1 MPGLAPALHAY
12 QAAALEWMLQREQR
26 RDSLPAAEALLG
38 GTISDVRGGVLADEM
53 GLGKT
58 VTVAALVLAAP
69 ENDAAPKAGT
79 TRVALR
85 LGGARLPTT
94 TLMEKPLPDPPK
106 GPRRGGVRA
115 VCVCGDA
122 VSEGIECAFCGAV
135 AHKACSRAAS
145 CACLGSRGA
154 PSENGLVKSRATL
167 VVCPAA
173 IAGQWKGELARHAP
187 SLIVAE
193 YPGVQALQKAAR
205 AARRQVDAPRTC
217 PGSPLFAH
225 DRVQALVVNVLYV
238 WAVKHP
244 ASGYVQGMNDLLA
257 VFLVVLVDEVSEGDH
272 VDVATLSDD
281 VLDDV
286 AADAYGLLNGVLE
299 SLDDHYVHRQP
310 GLQRTIEEVDGLLR
324 RVDADL
330 HKHLDEVGVLLLQVT
345 FRWIN
350 CLLVREL
357 PMRCAIR
364 LWDTCLAEERGFRT
378 FFPYVCAAFLCHF
391 SDALKAKPTE
401 DVHLFLTSLPT
412 SNWADDEVET
422 LLSEAY
428 ILSTLFRSAPAH
440 LQHEPDGITPCGG
453 FL

>member
-1 MPGLAPALHAY
+1 MAGLWARLRGRRSPPPDASSVTDVFADAAIAREDLEPAARPPTPPAQPKLRRDYVASSPQAARERQQRRSDGEFAACLDADALDVAALRRLAWNGIPNKRRRAQVWRCLLRCEASQRAERREHAAARRAAFHEAV
-12 QAAALEWMLQREQR
+12 AAALLDVPASE
-26 RDSLPAAEALLG
+26 RDP
-38 GTISDVRGGVLADEM
+38 
-53 GLGKT
+53 
-58 VTVAALVLAAP
+58 
-69 ENDAAPKAGT
+69 
-79 TRVALR
+79 
-85 LGGARLPTT
+85 
-94 TLMEKPLPDPPK
+94 
-106 GPRRGGVRA
+106 
-115 VCVCGDA
+115 GDA
-122 VSEGIECAFCGAV
+122 QM
-135 AHKACSRAAS
+135 
-145 CACLGSRGA
+145 L
-154 PSENGLVKSRATL
+154 
-167 VVCPAA
+167 
-173 IAGQWKGELARHAP
+173 
-187 SLIVAE
+187 
-193 YPGVQALQKAAR
+193 
-205 AARRQVDAPRTC
+205 RQILVDAPRTC

-238 WAVKHP
+238 WAVRHP

>member
-1 MPGLAPALHAY
+1 MIS
-12 QAAALEWMLQREQR
+12 RRRRR
-26 RDSLPAAEALLG
+26 RD
-38 GTISDVRGGVLADEM
+38 
-53 GLGKT
+53 
-58 VTVAALVLAAP
+58 
-69 ENDAAPKAGT
+69 
-79 TRVALR
+79 
-85 LGGARLPTT
+85 
-94 TLMEKPLPDPPK
+94 
-106 GPRRGGVRA
+106 
-115 VCVCGDA
+115 
-122 VSEGIECAFCGAV
+122 
-135 AHKACSRAAS
+135 
-145 CACLGSRGA
+145 
-154 PSENGLVKSRATL
+154 
-167 VVCPAA
+167 
-173 IAGQWKGELARHAP
+173 
-187 SLIVAE
+187 
-193 YPGVQALQKAAR
+193 
-205 AARRQVDAPRTC
+205 
-217 PGSPLFAH
+217 
-225 DRVQALVVNVLYV
+225 
-238 WAVKHP
+238 
-244 ASGYVQGMNDLLA
+244 GYVQGMNDLVAVFLVVLVDEVSEGDHVDDLLA

-422 LLSEAY
+422 LLSEAC

-440 LQHEPDGITPCGG
+440 LQHEPLCAWRVSLSFAYSRDVVREASARSCCARRAPAVGSSKHKNRVLGPPAENGGEGDSHRKRRASGGRARRGSHNNNKEAGRRRGG
-453 FL
+453 FRRRPLRRRDGAAAGADSSRRFQIAGPPLDVAPEEISSHEIADVAR

>member
-1 MPGLAPALHAY
+1 MIYA
-12 QAAALEWMLQREQR
+12 Q
-26 RDSLPAAEALLG
+26 
-38 GTISDVRGGVLADEM
+38 
-53 GLGKT
+53 
-58 VTVAALVLAAP
+58 
-69 ENDAAPKAGT
+69 
-79 TRVALR
+79 
-85 LGGARLPTT
+85 
-94 TLMEKPLPDPPK
+94 
-106 GPRRGGVRA
+106 
-115 VCVCGDA
+115 
-122 VSEGIECAFCGAV
+122 
-135 AHKACSRAAS
+135 
-145 CACLGSRGA
+145 
-154 PSENGLVKSRATL
+154 
-167 VVCPAA
+167 
-173 IAGQWKGELARHAP
+173 
-187 SLIVAE
+187 
-193 YPGVQALQKAAR
+193 
-205 AARRQVDAPRTC
+205 
-217 PGSPLFAH
+217 
-225 DRVQALVVNVLYV
+225 
-238 WAVKHP
+238 VKHP

-378 FFPYVCAAFLCHF
+378 FF
-391 SDALKAKPTE
+391 
-401 DVHLFLTSLPT
+401 
-412 SNWADDEVET
+412 WADDEVET

>member
-1 MPGLAPALHAY
+1 M
-12 QAAALEWMLQREQR
+12 
-26 RDSLPAAEALLG
+26 
-38 GTISDVRGGVLADEM
+38 
-53 GLGKT
+53 
-58 VTVAALVLAAP
+58 
-69 ENDAAPKAGT
+69 
-79 TRVALR
+79 
-85 LGGARLPTT
+85 GARGREHPT
-94 TLMEKPLPDPPK
+94 
-106 GPRRGGVRA
+106 
-115 VCVCGDA
+115 
-122 VSEGIECAFCGAV
+122 
-135 AHKACSRAAS
+135 H
-145 CACLGSRGA
+145 
-154 PSENGLVKSRATL
+154 
-167 VVCPAA
+167 
-173 IAGQWKGELARHAP
+173 W
-187 SLIVAE
+187 LIYA
-193 YPGVQALQKAAR
+193 Q
-205 AARRQVDAPRTC
+205 
-217 PGSPLFAH
+217 
-225 DRVQALVVNVLYV
+225 
-238 WAVKHP
+238 VKHP

-378 FFPYVCAAFLCHF
+378 FFPYVCAAFLCLF

-412 SNWADDEVET
+412 SNWADDEVEAPVRAHPSCSSGPRRRT
-422 LLSEAY
+422 S
-428 ILSTLFRSAPAH
+428 STAPRV
-440 LQHEPDGITPCGG
+440 PRGG
-453 FL
+453 FLSWTRAWRGH

>member
-1 MPGLAPALHAY
+1 MIYA
-12 QAAALEWMLQREQR
+12 Q
-26 RDSLPAAEALLG
+26 
-38 GTISDVRGGVLADEM
+38 
-53 GLGKT
+53 
-58 VTVAALVLAAP
+58 
-69 ENDAAPKAGT
+69 
-79 TRVALR
+79 
-85 LGGARLPTT
+85 
-94 TLMEKPLPDPPK
+94 
-106 GPRRGGVRA
+106 
-115 VCVCGDA
+115 
-122 VSEGIECAFCGAV
+122 
-135 AHKACSRAAS
+135 
-145 CACLGSRGA
+145 
-154 PSENGLVKSRATL
+154 
-167 VVCPAA
+167 
-173 IAGQWKGELARHAP
+173 
-187 SLIVAE
+187 
-193 YPGVQALQKAAR
+193 
-205 AARRQVDAPRTC
+205 
-217 PGSPLFAH
+217 
-225 DRVQALVVNVLYV
+225 
-238 WAVKHP
+238 VKHP
-244 ASGYVQGMNDLLA
+244 ASGYDQGMNDLLA

-272 VDVATLSDD
+272 VDVATLSDG

-428 ILSTLFRSAPAH
+428 ILSPLFRSAPAL

>member
-1 MPGLAPALHAY
+1 MGR
-12 QAAALEWMLQREQR
+12 AAQCIKSNCR
-26 RDSLPAAEALLG
+26 
-38 GTISDVRGGVLADEM
+38 
-53 GLGKT
+53 
-58 VTVAALVLAAP
+58 
-69 ENDAAPKAGT
+69 DAAVDATP
-79 TRVALR
+79 
-85 LGGARLPTT
+85 ARW
-94 TLMEKPLPDPPK
+94 
-106 GPRRGGVRA
+106 RA
-115 VCVCGDA
+115 PG
-122 VSEGIECAFCGAV
+122 VSE
-135 AHKACSRAAS
+135 H
-145 CACLGSRGA
+145 
-154 PSENGLVKSRATL
+154 PTH
-167 VVCPAA
+167 
-173 IAGQWKGELARHAP
+173 W
-187 SLIVAE
+187 LIYA
-193 YPGVQALQKAAR
+193 Q
-205 AARRQVDAPRTC
+205 
-217 PGSPLFAH
+217 
-225 DRVQALVVNVLYV
+225 
-238 WAVKHP
+238 VKHP

-378 FFPYVCAAFLCHF
+378 FFPYGRARRSSATSRTRSRRSPPRTCTSSSRRCRRRTG
-391 SDALKAKPTE
+391 PTTRSRRSCPRSP
-401 DVHLFLTSLPT
+401 HPPRRSSGPRRRTSSTSPT
-412 SNWADDEVET
+412 AS
-422 LLSEAY
+422 
-428 ILSTLFRSAPAH
+428 
-440 LQHEPDGITPCGG
+440 PCGG

>member
-1 MPGLAPALHAY
+1 MGR
-12 QAAALEWMLQREQR
+12 AAQGIKIKLSRRRRR
-26 RDSLPAAEALLG
+26 RDWVIYA
-38 GTISDVRGGVLADEM
+38 
-53 GLGKT
+53 
-58 VTVAALVLAAP
+58 
-69 ENDAAPKAGT
+69 
-79 TRVALR
+79 
-85 LGGARLPTT
+85 
-94 TLMEKPLPDPPK
+94 
-106 GPRRGGVRA
+106 
-115 VCVCGDA
+115 
-122 VSEGIECAFCGAV
+122 
-135 AHKACSRAAS
+135 
-145 CACLGSRGA
+145 
-154 PSENGLVKSRATL
+154 
-167 VVCPAA
+167 
-173 IAGQWKGELARHAP
+173 Q
-187 SLIVAE
+187 
-193 YPGVQALQKAAR
+193 
-205 AARRQVDAPRTC
+205 
-217 PGSPLFAH
+217 
-225 DRVQALVVNVLYV
+225 
-238 WAVKHP
+238 VKHP